1 MTLCFTLVT
10 FHSFAILLLGVVV
23 CAVVASALPTGK
35 LTLSS
40 YCMHTETLHGCI
52 VYLQNLA
59 KSQFLSMHYIIMFI
73 RARFYRLPLPK
84 FCMIND
90 PFNRCSTSTC
100 PVITTLNSHY
110 ILKDIITVFIYLA
123 AAVFFTVY

>member
-52 VYLQNLA
+52 VYLQIWPNLN
-59 KSQFLSMHYIIMFI
+59 
-73 RARFYRLPLPK
+73 
-84 FCMIND
+84 FCQ
-90 PFNRCSTSTC
+90 C
-100 PVITTLNSHY
+100 TTLSCLSAPDSIDCHY
-110 ILKDIITVFIYLA
+110 PNFA
-123 AAVFFTVY
+123 